1 MLIVA
6 GTGTDVGKTFVTC
19 ALLVALRRRRV
30 RVGAWKPVA
39 SGVQGESSPDSDAH
53 AAALGAPVPPPLHLF
68 LPPISPH
75 LAARQ
80 AGVFLELDALAAR
93 ARALAEGHEV
103 FLVETAGGL
112 FTPLSEK
119 TTNADLARALGGH
132 LLLVAPDRL
141 GVLHDLGATLRAA
154 RAVGLSEA
162 VVVLSAPER
171 PDASSGSNAAEVE
184 RTLGQ
189 RVASVF
195 PRGAVEDEA
204 IQRSAEATLTALGLS
219 KLTAT
224 IAALAS
230 REGLRHEPRRRRKI
244 LSGEG

>member
-1 MLIVA
+1 MVIIA

-19 ALLVALRRRRV
+19 ALLAALRRRGLRG
-30 RVGAWKPVA
+30 GAWKPVA
-39 SGVQGESSPDSDAH
+39 SGVEGGSSPDSDAH
-53 AAALGAPVPPPLHLF
+53 AAALGAPVAPPLHAF
-68 LPPISPH
+68 LPPVSPH

-80 AGVFLELDALAAR
+80 AGVILEVDALAAR

-112 FTPLSEK
+112 FTPLSEG
-119 TTNADLARALGGH
+119 TTNADLARALGGR

-154 RAVGLSEA
+154 RAVGLGEA

-171 PDASSGSNAAEVE
+171 PDASSGSNAEEAE

-189 RVASVF
+189 RVAAVF
-195 PRGAVEDEA
+195 PRGAVEDA
-204 IQRSAEATLTALGLS
+204 ATQRSAEATLAALGL
-219 KLTAT
+219 
-224 IAALAS
+224 
-230 REGLRHEPRRRRKI
+230 GDLR
-244 LSGEG
+244 S